1 MRTLSVTP
9 QIENVMRIAIRDA
22 YIPLATVS
30 STGEPH
36 IRPFRMAKLLEDR
49 RTIIIPAIRGGK
61 TANNLKN
68 NPKATILIIDRD
80 EIKGYNIEGYAEYIE
95 GEHSPYITLA
105 KKLMPDYP
113 IKAVFKLRVTNIYNA
128 APGRNAGKRVNL

>member
-1 MRTLSVTP
+1 MSVTP
-9 QIENVMRIAIRDA
+9 QIENVMRTAIRDT
-22 YIPLATVS
+22 YIPLTTVS

-36 IRPFRMAKLLEDR
+36 IRPFRMAKLLNDR

-80 EIKGYNIEGYAEYIE
+80 ETKGYNIEGDAEYIE
-95 GEHSPYITLA
+95 DEHSPYITLA

-113 IKAVFKLRVTNIYNA
+113 IKAVFKLRVKNIYNA
-128 APGRNAGKRVNL
+128 TPGHNAGKRINQ

>member
-1 MRTLSVTP
+1 MRTLLVT
-9 QIENVMRIAIRDA
+9 QQTEAIMKIAIRDT

-36 IRPFRMAKLLEDR
+36 IRPFRMAKLLDDR
-49 RTIIIPAIRGGK
+49 RTIIIPAIHEGK

-68 NPKATILIIDRD
+68 NPKAAILIIDRD
-80 EIKGYNIEGYAEYIE
+80 EIKGYNIEGDAEYIE

-105 KKLMPDYP
+105 KKLMPDYCFSNL
-113 IKAVFKLRVTNIYNA
+113 ILRQS
-128 APGRNAGKRVNL
+128 L